1 MDGSLVDEVADVRL
15 GDKRL
20 TKRLAIIVDRLGAN
34 PNMSIS
40 AAMRG
45 RNETE
50 AAYEF
55 FSHEAVTPNAI
66 LNTHFAMTRKRVS
79 QEKVCLLVQ
88 DTTEVELTRPSQQVK
103 GAGPMSSESQF
114 GAFLHP
120 LIAYTTA
127 GIPLG
132 VAWQKNWVRTAI
144 KTDMTPAEKKKAR
157 NATPIEDK
165 ESIRWIEGHREALK
179 IAEESAD
186 TCCILMGD
194 SESDIYELFSEPR
207 ETSHGQPLEILV
219 RGCQERAT
227 TQVGQSILE
236 QARATPCLYTATIN
250 VSSRK
255 AKTKVET
262 RKRVSD
268 RPDRSATVE
277 VRACSMKLRAPWRP
291 DRKLPPVAINI
302 VLVEEVN
309 TPEGQVPLQWI
320 LLTTLPIETDEQVRT
335 IVEYYC
341 QRWGIEVYFKTLKS
355 GCRIEKRQ
363 FETLES
369 EMNCIAV
376 YMMIAWRIMFLS
388 RLGRECPDLSCEV
401 AFEPSEWK
409 AVYIVVQKKDPPKT
423 PPKLNEMI
431 RMIASLGGYV
441 NRKKTEPGTQ
451 TLWFG
456 LQRMRDFANCYDS
469 FGPNSQKQLNT

>member
-1 MDGSLVDEVADVRL
+1 
-15 GDKRL
+15 
-20 TKRLAIIVDRLGAN
+20 
-34 PNMSIS
+34 
-40 AAMRG
+40 
-45 RNETE
+45 
-50 AAYEF
+50 
-55 FSHEAVTPNAI
+55 
-66 LNTHFAMTRKRVS
+66 
-79 QEKVCLLVQ
+79 
-88 DTTEVELTRPSQQVK
+88 
-103 GAGPMSSESQF
+103 
-114 GAFLHP
+114 
-120 LIAYTTA
+120 
-127 GIPLG
+127 
-132 VAWQKNWVRTAI
+132 
-144 KTDMTPAEKKKAR
+144 
-157 NATPIEDK
+157 
-165 ESIRWIEGHREALK
+165 
-179 IAEESAD
+179 
-186 TCCILMGD
+186 MGD

-268 RPDRSATVE
+268 RPDRTATVE

>member
-88 DTTEVELTRPSQQVK
+88 DTTEIELTRPSQQVK
-103 GAGPMSSESQF
+103 GAGPMSSEAQF
-114 GAFLHP
+114 GTFLHP

-144 KTDMTPAEKKKAR
+144 KTDMTPAEKKKER

-179 IAEESAD
+179 IADESAE
-186 TCCILMGD
+186 TRCILRGD

-207 ETSHGQPLEILV
+207 ETSH
-219 RGCQERAT
+219 
-227 TQVGQSILE
+227 
-236 QARATPCLYTATIN
+236 
-250 VSSRK
+250 
-255 AKTKVET
+255 
-262 RKRVSD
+262 
-268 RPDRSATVE
+268 
-277 VRACSMKLRAPWRP
+277 
-291 DRKLPPVAINI
+291 
-302 VLVEEVN
+302 
-309 TPEGQVPLQWI
+309 
-320 LLTTLPIETDEQVRT
+320 
-335 IVEYYC
+335 
-341 QRWGIEVYFKTLKS
+341 
-355 GCRIEKRQ
+355 
-363 FETLES
+363 
-369 EMNCIAV
+369 
-376 YMMIAWRIMFLS
+376 
-388 RLGRECPDLSCEV
+388 
-401 AFEPSEWK
+401 
-409 AVYIVVQKKDPPKT
+409 
-423 PPKLNEMI
+423 
-431 RMIASLGGYV
+431 
-441 NRKKTEPGTQ
+441 
-451 TLWFG
+451 
-456 LQRMRDFANCYDS
+456 
-469 FGPNSQKQLNT
+469 

>member
-1 MDGSLVDEVADVRL
+1 
-15 GDKRL
+15 
-20 TKRLAIIVDRLGAN
+20 
-34 PNMSIS
+34 
-40 AAMRG
+40 
-45 RNETE
+45 
-50 AAYEF
+50 
-55 FSHEAVTPNAI
+55 
-66 LNTHFAMTRKRVS
+66 
-79 QEKVCLLVQ
+79 
-88 DTTEVELTRPSQQVK
+88 
-103 GAGPMSSESQF
+103 
-114 GAFLHP
+114 
-120 LIAYTTA
+120 
-127 GIPLG
+127 
-132 VAWQKNWVRTAI
+132 
-144 KTDMTPAEKKKAR
+144 
-157 NATPIEDK
+157 
-165 ESIRWIEGHREALK
+165 
-179 IAEESAD
+179 
-186 TCCILMGD
+186 
-194 SESDIYELFSEPR
+194 
-207 ETSHGQPLEILV
+207 
-219 RGCQERAT
+219 
-227 TQVGQSILE
+227 
-236 QARATPCLYTATIN
+236 
-250 VSSRK
+250 
-255 AKTKVET
+255 
-262 RKRVSD
+262 
-268 RPDRSATVE
+268 
-277 VRACSMKLRAPWRP
+277 MKLRAPWRP